1 MAGTENFTLIEEQSG
16 PPGRE
21 IDLRISGQ
29 TLDDLKAA
37 ALEARALLE
46 RFPGVSNVDDD
57 LPFGKQETIIEVT
70 PRGRALGFTTESV
83 GRQVRNA
90 FEGAIAKR
98 FARGDEEITV
108 RVLYDRDSLSEA
120 DFRGLYLLSPG
131 GQEVALAEVVNFRDK
146 TGFARIRREDG
157 LRTASVTA
165 EMDERINSSDRVIT
179 AMKQEGLQALTAK
192 YGLNAEF
199 RGKAEEQ
206 GRTLGDMKLG
216 AWIALIAIY
225 MILAAIFSSYMRP
238 IFVMAVI
245 PFGIVGAILGHL
257 ILGFDVSVLS
267 LVAILG
273 LAGIVVNDS
282 IILVRAIEDRLRAGE
297 ALIEAVI
304 GGARDRLRAVILTSV
319 TTMFGLLPLLFET
332 SLQAQFL
339 KPMAVTIVFGLL
351 GATVIVLVLVPTLL
365 VVQADITA
373 LCGRLKPLFS
383 GWRETSQP

>member
-1 MAGTENFTLIEEQSG
+1 
-16 PPGRE
+16 
-21 IDLRISGQ
+21 
-29 TLDDLKAA
+29 
-37 ALEARALLE
+37 
-46 RFPGVSNVDDD
+46 
-57 LPFGKQETIIEVT
+57 
-70 PRGRALGFTTESV
+70 
-83 GRQVRNA
+83 
-90 FEGAIAKR
+90 
-98 FARGDEEITV
+98 
-108 RVLYDRDSLSEA
+108 
-120 DFRGLYLLSPG
+120 
-131 GQEVALAEVVNFRDK
+131 
-146 TGFARIRREDG
+146 
-157 LRTASVTA
+157 
-165 EMDERINSSDRVIT
+165 
-179 AMKQEGLQALTAK
+179 
-192 YGLNAEF
+192 
-199 RGKAEEQ
+199 
-206 GRTLGDMKLG
+206 
-216 AWIALIAIY
+216 
-225 MILAAIFSSYMRP
+225 
-238 IFVMAVI
+238 MAVI